1 MIRAFCVFLVM
12 FASLSMASAD
22 PCKSGLAPN
31 QKPGP
36 YSALVCVGPQRGAQH
51 CYICDAAD
59 RPIVIVFA
67 RTLSD
72 PLGKLVKQ
80 LDGAVKEH
88 KTAELRSWVT
98 FLADDQTRMDPKVVQ
113 WAQKFA
119 ISNVPCAVFEDTV
132 GPPTYLLAREAD
144 VTVLLSVKQ
153 KVVANFAYRADEL
166 NDAAIS
172 DIVKMV
178 PKIIAVKK

>member
-1 MIRAFCVFLVM
+1 MTRVLFLVM
-12 FASLSMASAD
+12 LFALAEWSFAD

-31 QKPGP
+31 QRPGP
-36 YSALVCVGPQRGAQH
+36 YSSLVCVGKERGQQH
-51 CYICDAAD
+51 CYICEAND
-59 RPIVIVFA
+59 RPIVVVFA
-67 RTLSD
+67 RSLGE

-80 LDGAVKEH
+80 LDHAVKEH

-98 FLADDQTRMDPKVVQ
+98 FLADDQTSMDPKVVA
-113 WAQKFA
+113 WAQKYA

-144 VTVLLSVKQ
+144 VTVLLSVKK
-153 KVVANFAYRADEL
+153 KVVANFAFRSGEL

-172 DIVKMV
+172 EIVKTV
-178 PKIIAVKK
+178 PKIVKK